1 MLVYL
6 DICRPNSKVKVI
18 GRDSRSQKDNVS
30 KVVVRPRV
38 GGGGIFEYVTQRK
51 LRKLCYCC
59 GLRSVSVGLS
69 NSSCARSST
78 LMTRLRSPEVG
89 DCRVSQ
95 RQHF

>member
-38 GGGGIFEYVTQRK
+38 GGGNF
-51 LRKLCYCC
+51 
-59 GLRSVSVGLS
+59 
-69 NSSCARSST
+69 
-78 LMTRLRSPEVG
+78 
-89 DCRVSQ
+89 RVRDAAKAS
-95 RQHF
+95 